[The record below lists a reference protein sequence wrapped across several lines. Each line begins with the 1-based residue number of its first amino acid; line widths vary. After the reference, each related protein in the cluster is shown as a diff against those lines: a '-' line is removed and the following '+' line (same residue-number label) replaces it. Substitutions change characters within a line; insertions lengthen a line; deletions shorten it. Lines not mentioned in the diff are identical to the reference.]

1 VILIGY
7 DGSPDAQAAI
17 ELAGEL
23 FPGQPATVLSVWE
36 PFVDVM
42 ARTGLGLAF
51 TAGANIDEIDRA
63 SEQAARER
71 ADEGVERAGTAG
83 LKAQPR
89 IGAREA
95 TIAEAILE
103 VAEELKARVI
113 VLGTRGL
120 TGLKSVVLG
129 SVSHAVLVHT
139 DRAVLVVPPP
149 AVASARAEHLHPQ

>member
-1 VILIGY
+1 MILIGY
-7 DGSPDAQAAI
+7 DGSSDAQAAI
-17 ELAGEL
+17 ELAGSL
-23 FPGQPATVLSVWE
+23 FPGEPTTLLAVWE

-51 TAGANIDEIDRA
+51 TAGANIEEIDNA

-71 ADEGVERAGTAG
+71 ADEGVERAAASG

-95 TIAEAILE
+95 TIAETILE
-103 VAEELKARVI
+103 AAEELQARVI

-129 SVSHAVLVHT
+129 SVSHGVLTHS

-149 AVASARAEHLHPQ
+149 KVASERAAHLHAR

>member
-1 VILIGY
+1 MIHIGY

-17 ELAGEL
+17 ERAGKL
-23 FPGQPATVLSVWE
+23 FPGQAATILAVWE

-51 TAGANIDEIDRA
+51 TAGADSEEIDKA
-63 SEQAARER
+63 SEQAAREG
-71 ADEGVERAGTAG
+71 ADEGADRARKAG
-83 LKAQPR
+83 LEAEPR
-89 IGAREA
+89 TGARGV
-95 TIAEAILE
+95 TIAESILD
-103 VAEELKARVI
+103 AAGELDADVI

-129 SVSHAVLVHT
+129 SVSHAVLTHS

-149 AVASARAEHLHPQ
+149 QVASARAAHLHQQ

>member
-1 VILIGY
+1 MILIGY

-23 FPGQPATVLSVWE
+23 FPGKPATVLSVWE

-51 TAGANIDEIDRA
+51 TAGANIDEIDKA

-71 ADEGVERAGTAG
+71 ADEGVERASAAG

-149 AVASARAEHLHPQ
+149 GVASARAEHLHLQ

>member
-23 FPGQPATVLSVWE
+23 FPEQPATVLSVWE

-51 TAGANIDEIDRA
+51 TAGANIEEIDNA

-71 ADEGVERAGTAG
+71 ADEGAERAGAAG
-83 LKAQPR
+83 LKAQAR
-89 IGAREA
+89 IGARGA
-95 TIAEAILE
+95 TIAESILE
-103 VAEELKARVI
+103 AAEELQARLI

-129 SVSHAVLVHT
+129 SVSHGVLVHA

-149 AVASARAEHLHPQ
+149 GVASERAQHLRLK